1 MIWTAP
7 RCGSPLPLHRSLL
20 TENGDGGDGEI
31 STGDKRADA
40 EGSHSFGLAVDTS
53 TIEGSFAGR
62 QAAVL
67 DITQH
72 GQADASSMINL
83 TTLACRLGVNDDP
96 GNGTFDSILTFT
108 YEELSPLLIR
118 HEL

>member
-1 MIWTAP
+1 
-7 RCGSPLPLHRSLL
+7 
-20 TENGDGGDGEI
+20 
-31 STGDKRADA
+31 
-40 EGSHSFGLAVDTS
+40 
-53 TIEGSFAGR
+53 
-62 QAAVL
+62 
-67 DITQH
+67 
-72 GQADASSMINL
+72 MINL

>member
-1 MIWTAP
+1 M
-7 RCGSPLPLHRSLL
+7 L

-62 QAAVL
+62 QAGRQQFWISHST
-67 DITQH
+67 DRQMH
-72 GQADASSMINL
+72 HQ
-83 TTLACRLGVNDDP
+83 
-96 GNGTFDSILTFT
+96 
-108 YEELSPLLIR
+108 
-118 HEL
+118 